1 MSKKLKLMTLQD
13 RVEQFKED
21 MYEDGQI
28 LTPQRHSLSDNNFK
42 EMAALYFNGDI
53 KAQNICE

>member
-21 MYEDGQI
+21 MYENGQI
-28 LTPQRHSLSDNNFK
+28 LTPQRHSLSFVR
-42 EMAALYFNGDI
+42 
-53 KAQNICE
+53 